1 MTTKYFN
8 VGNDA
13 WGVLLCMDYD
23 LHDADDMWAIMRS
36 FGMSNRKANEA
47 IRILMSLNT
56 GMTVSNDDIRMS
68 AVFVSDASSEDEWWS
83 TLAHE
88 LKHACDAIID
98 YYGKELDGESSAYT
112 YGELMRMVVNEI
124 AEPCYYLYNE

>member
-68 AVFVSDASSEDEWWS
+68 AVFISDATSEMQFIN
-83 TLAHE
+83 TIAHE
-88 LKHACDAIID
+88 TAHISSAIAD
-98 YYGKELDGESSAYT
+98 FYGKSCDGEDFAYLSGFLFQRIMEEI
-112 YGELMRMVVNEI
+112 YGIR
-124 AEPCYYLYNE
+124 